1 MEVRV
6 NKCMFNTAAFE
17 EEMQRLQ
24 SGKEIHVIEID
35 DTFKEMKKLENRAS
49 PIMDRR
55 VVDIKLLYYIVYYA

>member
-35 DTFKEMKKLENRAS
+35 DTFKEMKKLENRSS
-49 PIMDRR
+49 PI
-55 VVDIKLLYYIVYYA
+55 VDEEGG